1 MAFNIHPL
9 HRSKSNLTRHSQD
22 ILEDFSPFPVGPG
35 AVIDHSILP
44 PFPVLGR
51 GLEYVER
58 LILLAADRED
68 TICAL
73 RKMVHRLMNTGEW
86 SRRSCTTSSLLR
98 SHGCGNRR
106 HRLLGH
112 RKRILRLPGRRRDC
126 TSVLAPRVRSRTL
139 AWDTSCSSSIW
150 RRLLRPAVAC
160 CPGIVGDRLGAWN
173 RHARR
178 RVDGRRS
185 RRFIERAT

>member
-9 HRSKSNLTRHSQD
+9 HRSKSNLTRHSQY
-22 ILEDFSPFPVGPG
+22 ILKDFPPFPIGPG
-35 AVIDHSILP
+35 AMIDYAILP

-68 TICAL
+68 TIRGF
-73 RKMVHRLMNTGEW
+73 RKMVHRLMNTSEW

-112 RKRILRLPGRRRDC
+112 SKRVLPLPGRRRDC
-126 TSVLAPRVRSRTL
+126 TSVVLCPRVRSRTH
-139 AWDTSCSSSIW
+139 AWDTSRGGASMLSHTWW
-150 RRLLRPAVAC
+150 RC
-160 CPGIVGDRLGAWN
+160 I
-173 RHARR
+173 
-178 RVDGRRS
+178 S
-185 RRFIERAT
+185 ATICTSD

>member
-9 HRSKSNLTRHSQD
+9 HRSKSNLTWHSQD
-22 ILEDFSPFPVGPG
+22 VLKDIPPFPIGPG
-35 AVIDHSILP
+35 AMIDYSILP

-73 RKMVHRLMNTGEW
+73 RKMVHLMMNTDEW
-86 SRRSCTTSSLLR
+86 SRRSCTTSGLLR

-106 HRLLGH
+106 HRPLGRRKLL
-112 RKRILRLPGRRRDC
+112 LRLPGRMDC
-126 TSVLAPRVRSRTL
+126 TSVLGPRIGS
-139 AWDTSCSSSIW
+139 
-150 RRLLRPAVAC
+150 
-160 CPGIVGDRLGAWN
+160 GAETWGTCDL
-173 RHARR
+173 RR
-178 RVDGRRS
+178 RVDGRRG
-185 RRFIERAT
+185 RRFIKRAGWSSQVRIRV